1 MAIHHSYDRMLQ
13 STADAGLFQATASR
27 RISNYPMNTRS
38 LHSLIARWVLF
49 SADPHQPYPG
59 RLLYRYRGRPEK
71 FTNLCKR
78 LRSGRLL
85 TTTRA

>member
-13 STADAGLFQATASR
+13 STADAGLFQAAESR
-27 RISNYPMNTRS
+27 RISKYPMNTRS

-59 RLLYRYRGRPEK
+59 RLLYRYRGRQNISR
-71 FTNLCKR
+71 TYVSG
-78 LRSGRLL
+78 SGRLL